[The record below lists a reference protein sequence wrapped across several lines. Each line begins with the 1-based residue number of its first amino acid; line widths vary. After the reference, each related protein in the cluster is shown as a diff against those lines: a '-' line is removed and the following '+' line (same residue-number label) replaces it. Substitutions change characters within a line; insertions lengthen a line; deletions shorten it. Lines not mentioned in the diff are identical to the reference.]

1 MISAGSHIVLTCGS
15 ELAGPDLPVLGG
27 HRAGDVAGALREA
40 VQLGQGLVSRAA
52 GLDTVAGQV
61 VVGRQGRVD

>member
-1 MISAGSHIVLTCGS
+1 MISARAGVVLTGGGK
-15 ELAGPDLPVLGG
+15 LAGPGLPVLDG
-27 HRAGDVAGALREA
+27 HGPGDVAGALREA

-61 VVGRQGRVD
+61 MMGSPAGVD